1 MSAKTYL
8 LRLCGL
14 LAMALLSLLPLRCA
28 AAGMQRVVLVIS
40 ESSQPYLDFVTAY
53 GNRLAVG
60 APDAVLQVMDLAQFR
75 QQPPERADLLVS
87 AGSPAA
93 ELLADQSHS
102 PLLMSLITRASHA
115 RLGGN
120 KAGGVFID
128 QPPARYAA
136 LVRAA
141 LPTYSRVG
149 LLVGRDSIQ
158 TAAQL
163 GNAARSRGL
172 QVLSVRVG
180 DEAEIHAGLR
190 EILEQPAV
198 LMALPDNT
206 VFNART
212 LPSLLLASFRA
223 RAPVVGFSP
232 AYTGAGAVVA
242 LYSTPQQLAL
252 QSADISIGV
261 LRGGAMPAAQYPQHY
276 TIGVNERVARSLGL
290 NLDDEA
296 AIRARLEKLERQP

>member
-1 MSAKTYL
+1 
-8 LRLCGL
+8 
-14 LAMALLSLLPLRCA
+14 MALLSLLPLRCA

-93 ELLADQSHS
+93 ELLADQSRS

-120 KAGGVFID
+120 KAGGV
-128 QPPARYAA
+128 
-136 LVRAA
+136 L
-141 LPTYSRVG
+141 
-149 LLVGRDSIQ
+149 
-158 TAAQL
+158 
-163 GNAARSRGL
+163 
-172 QVLSVRVG
+172 
-180 DEAEIHAGLR
+180 
-190 EILEQPAV
+190 
-198 LMALPDNT
+198 
-206 VFNART
+206 
-212 LPSLLLASFRA
+212 
-223 RAPVVGFSP
+223 
-232 AYTGAGAVVA
+232 
-242 LYSTPQQLAL
+242 L